1 MTIRRQPIWKSA
13 LVFAALLAPLAVKAQ
28 DESAAPARPAPPS
41 ILAILAHP
49 DDEITIAP
57 VLARVARGGGTVT
70 LIYATSGD
78 AGPGSSELEDS
89 EEIAKLR
96 ESEGRCAA
104 YALGLEEPVFWQ
116 LGDGALATLARAPD
130 SAAKRALALTSEAIR
145 ETKPDV
151 IMTWGPDGGYGHADH
166 RMISAIVTQAAAE
179 LGPGRPD
186 VLYAAFPLL
195 EEDTLPQFEDWATT
209 SDDLLT
215 DRIRYEEPDL
225 QATENAL
232 QCYES
237 QFPLPARQSLTQLL
251 HEQVWQGDIRF
262 RAAFPTLR

>member
-1 MTIRRQPIWKSA
+1 
-13 LVFAALLAPLAVKAQ
+13 
-28 DESAAPARPAPPS
+28 
-41 ILAILAHP
+41 
-49 DDEITIAP
+49 
-57 VLARVARGGGTVT
+57 
-70 LIYATSGD
+70 
-78 AGPGSSELEDS
+78 
-89 EEIAKLR
+89 
-96 ESEGRCAA
+96 
-104 YALGLEEPVFWQ
+104 
-116 LGDGALATLARAPD
+116 
-130 SAAKRALALTSEAIR
+130 LALTSEAIR

-166 RMISAIVTQAAAE
+166 RMISAIVTQAAAK

-215 DRIRYEEPDL
+215 DRIRYEEADL

-237 QFPLPARQSLTQLL
+237 QFPLPARQGLTQLL

-262 RAAFPTLR
+262 RAAFPTRR